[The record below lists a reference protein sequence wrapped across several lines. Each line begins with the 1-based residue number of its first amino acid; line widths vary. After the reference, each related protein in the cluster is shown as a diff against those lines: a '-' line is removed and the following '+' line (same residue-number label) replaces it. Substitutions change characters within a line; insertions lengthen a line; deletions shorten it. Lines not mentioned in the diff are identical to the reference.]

1 MPTIGAWEATVLEHA
16 CEQVDYLSC
25 HAYYEQHDGDAAS
38 FLASAVDMDG
48 FIDAVVATADHVRAK
63 KRARKRIDISFDADA
78 SSAAVVL
85 PPASWNLLRTS
96 GSV

>member
-1 MPTIGAWEATVLEHA
+1 VLCGSSHAQMPTIGAWEATVLEHA

-48 FIDAVVATADHVRAK
+48 FIDA
-63 KRARKRIDISFDADA
+63 DA